1 MATRPVFLPNFD
13 GPSLIQEREFDFPWA
28 FGFAKVQKQKN
39 INALHAAARKHD
51 IPRILEI
58 SSKSTEKIGKR
69 LSAFN
74 LKFPFG
80 TQKYPLESV
89 YQGSKVF
96 ESGGPF
102 TQVFDLAPKD
112 AKRFMREQDCGKM
125 IRFELEGKR
134 YPLSPKNAFYDWLYI
149 RSLADQPDWIIE
161 HVEKYDAFTDI
172 EFNPSKQFN
181 CQARALAEYL
191 SLHKRNKLQEATADF
206 GAFSEMLQVEDCPP
220 LLRPVAKA

>member
-1 MATRPVFLPNFD
+1 MATRPVFIPNFD
-13 GPSLIQEREFDFPWA
+13 GPGLVQEREFNFTWA
-28 FGFAKVQKQKN
+28 SGFAEAQKRKN
-39 INALHAAARKHD
+39 IDALHAAAKKHG

-58 SSKSTEKIGKR
+58 SSKSAKNIGKR

-80 TQKYPLESV
+80 TQRCSLESV

-96 ESGGPF
+96 ENGGPF
-102 TQVFDLAPKD
+102 TEVFDLTSRD

-161 HVEKYDAFTDI
+161 HLEKYDAFTDI
-172 EFNPSKQFN
+172 EFNPAKQFN

-191 SLHKRNKLQEATADF
+191 SLHRRNKLEEVAADF
-206 GAFSEMLQVEDCPP
+206 EAFAEMLKVIDCPP
-220 LLRPVAKA
+220 LLRPVGKA